1 MGFGESH
8 NQEKGY
14 GVMPLLIWKEE
25 FQAWGCE
32 DCEYVARAPHAGES
46 VGEYV
51 ATIRNHFDAHGCET
65 YPKKPQPRISG
76 PRLVAKARMGT

>member
-1 MGFGESH
+1 
-8 NQEKGY
+8 
-14 GVMPLLIWKEE
+14 MPLLIWKEE
-25 FQAWGCE
+25 LHVWGCE

-51 ATIRNHFDAHGCET
+51 ATIRNIFDMHDCET
-65 YPKKPQPRISG
+65 YSKKPQPRISG